1 MRLKQ
6 CAKEIFTV
14 IEILKIYHLCTM
26 QLLKFLFVL
35 SLICFIIQC
44 SNPPEPINLQ
54 DKNTV
59 AIEIEYAKNFNL
71 KRTKRGFQLEI
82 LDPNTKAIESTTEL
96 RKNRRKR
103 IISLSSTLNG
113 MLSILNQTD
122 KLVGVSDMDYV
133 YEPKIHAHFDAKQI
147 TEYGDESNFS
157 LEKVIA
163 SNANIILYS
172 GFGKEFPHH
181 KKLNAL
187 NIAIVPIY
195 DWREN
200 HPLGKAEWIKV
211 VGAIVGKEKE
221 AIAFFEDVKQ
231 KYFAIK
237 KRAENSKNKPSSI
250 CGNLIGDIWY
260 TPGGEGYYAK
270 LLKDAGASYKYADIP
285 GTSSLEYSIETILND
300 NKDTEFWINPG
311 IESKEKIDRINPH
324 AKHLKAYQNIYCYS
338 SDLNK
343 FWERS
348 AAEPHLVLSDL
359 IHIFHP
365 DIESIKTFHFYN
377 RIK

>member
-1 MRLKQ
+1 L
-6 CAKEIFTV
+6 
-14 IEILKIYHLCTM
+14 
-26 QLLKFLFVL
+26 
-35 SLICFIIQC
+35 
-44 SNPPEPINLQ
+44 
-54 DKNTV
+54 
-59 AIEIEYAKNFNL
+59 EIEYANNFDL
-71 KRTKRGFQLEI
+71 ITTDLGFELQI
-82 LDPNTKAIESTTEL
+82 LDPVTKEIETRIEIS
-96 RKNRRKR
+96 KDKGKK

-113 MLSILNQTD
+113 MLSILNQAD
-122 KLVGVSDMDYV
+122 NLVGISDINYV
-133 YEPKIHAHFDAKQI
+133 NDPKIHSLFNANKI
-147 TEYGDESNFS
+147 TEYGDETNFS

-181 KKLNAL
+181 AKLKAL
-187 NIAIVPIY
+187 NIDIIPIY

-221 AIAFFEDVKQ
+221 ALEFYEDVKR
-231 KYFAIK
+231 KYFEIK
-237 KRAENSKNKPSSI
+237 GLAENSQNKPSTI

-260 TPGGEGYYAK
+260 TPGGDGYYAR
-270 LLKDAGASYKYADIP
+270 LLKDAGATYKYAEIP
-285 GTSSLEYSIETILND
+285 GTSSLQFSIETILTD

-311 IESKEKIDRINPH
+311 IETREKIDRINPH

-338 SDLNK
+338 PNLNK

-365 DIESIKTFHFYN
+365 EIKTISTLHFYD

>member
-1 MRLKQ
+1 
-6 CAKEIFTV
+6 
-14 IEILKIYHLCTM
+14 M
-26 QLLKFLFVL
+26 QFIKLLFVL
-35 SLICFIIQC
+35 SLTCLIIQC
-44 SNPPEPINLQ
+44 SSPSLPMEPTSENGAPLQ
-54 DKNTV
+54 
-59 AIEIEYAKNFNL
+59 IEYATNFNL
-71 KRTKRGFQLEI
+71 ITTDLGFELQI
-82 LDPNTKAIESTTEL
+82 LDPLTKEIESRIEI
-96 RKNRRKR
+96 RKEERKK

-122 KLVGVSDMDYV
+122 KLVGISDIDYV
-133 YEPKIHAHFDAKQI
+133 DDAQIHSRFNANKI
-147 TEYGDESNFS
+147 TEYGDETSFS

-181 KKLNAL
+181 KKLKAL

-211 VGAIVGKEKE
+211 IGAIVGKEKE
-221 AIAFFEDVKQ
+221 AIAFYEDVKR
-231 KYFAIK
+231 KYFEIK
-237 KRAENSKNKPSSI
+237 ELAENSQNKPSSI

-260 TPGGEGYYAK
+260 TPGGDGYYAR
-270 LLKDAGASYKYADIP
+270 LIKDAGGSYKYAEIP
-285 GTSSLEYSIETILND
+285 GTSSLQFSIETILSD
-300 NKDTEFWINPG
+300 NKDTEYWINPG
-311 IESKEKIDRINPH
+311 IETKEKIDRINVH
-324 AKHLKAYQNIYCYS
+324 AKHLKAYKNIYCYS
-338 SDLNK
+338 PNLNK

-365 DIESIKTFHFYN
+365 EIQNISTLHFYEKIN
-377 RIK
+377 